1 MEAEVVQEE
10 EEKSVMDKPEKELSN
25 LHELKKVNK
34 YFFNYHLIIAL
45 WPWGWLTL

>member
-1 MEAEVVQEE
+1 MEAEVLQED
-10 EEKSVMDKPEKELSN
+10 EEKNVMDKTEKELSN

-45 WPWGWLTL
+45 WPWG